1 MATSDSGKKVDNT
14 FKTCSIQA
22 NGRTVHAV
30 ETGEGPLV
38 IAMHGFPDLPVS
50 FRHQIPLLAENG
62 YRVVAPYL
70 HGYCAGTPSDGQFE
84 LAVLIQDLLA
94 LIDQLTDEPAILI
107 GHDWGAAAVRGAAIL
122 APEKI
127 DRIIGMSIPPP
138 GNFRQALL
146 TNPVQQRRSWYMY
159 FFQLPMAEMAI
170 AHNDFAFI
178 EQLWREWSP
187 GWHCPQGVMD
197 EIKTAFRHP
206 SVLKA
211 ALGYYRSQFNPALQ
225 QQELADIRKRLGDP
239 VPVPAMHLHGA
250 DDGCL
255 DVSTTDGMESS
266 FSNYFE
272 KHIIPSAGHFVH
284 QEQPEAVNRL
294 IMEFLKR
301 KELSWERK

>member
-1 MATSDSGKKVDNT
+1 MTTNDSGKNEDIT
-14 FKTCSIQA
+14 PRACAIQA
-22 NGRTVHAV
+22 NGRVVHAL
-30 ETGEGPLV
+30 EAGDGPLV

-50 FRHQIPLLAENG
+50 FRHQIPLLAGNG

-70 HGYCAGTPSDGQFE
+70 HGYCAHTPSDGPFE
-84 LAVLIQDLLA
+84 LAILIQDLMA
-94 LIDQLTDEPAILI
+94 LIDHLAKEPAILI
-107 GHDWGAAAVRGAAIL
+107 GHDWGAAAVRGAALL

-127 DRIIGMSIPPP
+127 AGIIGMSIPPP

-178 EQLWREWSP
+178 EQLWQEWSP

-197 EIKTAFRHP
+197 EIKAAFRNP
-206 SVLKA
+206 AVLKA
-211 ALGYYRSQFNPALQ
+211 ALGYYRSQFNPALLRP
-225 QQELADIRKRLGDP
+225 ELADIRKRLGDP

-255 DVSTTDGMESS
+255 GVDTTEGMESS
-266 FSNYFE
+266 FSNCFE
-272 KHIIPSAGHFVH
+272 RHIIPSAGHFVH
-284 QEQPEAVNRL
+284 QEQPEVVNRL
-294 IMEFLKR
+294 IMDFIQR
-301 KELSWERK
+301 R